1 NGLAAAD
8 GVGVSDCACSLSKA
22 AKRETKS
29 SRSAECKFTGPTVLV
44 AKKSTSG
51 KVGTARCAVRIVLRD
66 AILLTDAAARRPYLS
81 GAPETGALPGQ
92 ASVRCLPSR
101 RFVPRSLSAADL
113 RIRICA

>member
-1 NGLAAAD
+1 VSNVGTIVSSNGD
-8 GVGVSDCACSLSKA
+8 GFWAGDELSDCTCSLSKA

-29 SRSAECKFTGPTVLV
+29 SRSAERKFTGPTVLV

-81 GAPETGALPGQ
+81 GAPETGALPGR

-101 RFVPRSLSAADL
+101 RFVP
-113 RIRICA
+113 